1 MQKLLQ
7 LRILPLK
14 VGTLSLGNLTPL
26 ESPAEC
32 GNVTEVGVDTP
43 DFSLIHREKVNNLE
57 LLFEASVLHNKFVS
71 VV

>member
-1 MQKLLQ
+1 M
-7 LRILPLK
+7 
-14 VGTLSLGNLTPL
+14 GASSFGNLTPL

-43 DFSLIHREKVNNLE
+43 DFSLIRREKVNNLE
-57 LLFEASVLHNKFVS
+57 LLFEASVLYNKFVS